1 MTTIAGSTIHAVGP
15 ERPGGQGL
23 DHNQEE
29 SGNLAIHKLLTS
41 EEGRAWTDLV
51 ATCRIGRD
59 GVAVYE
65 VWALRGMVR
74 WVRDYASGGGYDYRV
89 IETLGENPLARQ
101 DPRALSTIEEEL
113 GAGSD
118 PSDPQRAF
126 VEPEKLTYPYAYER
140 LSQLFDSPNAPD
152 LAVSPKSYAYGRQPG
167 QHGALDV
174 IQSRSPLVFSGPGV
188 RRGEVV
194 ESLPRQ
200 IDIAPTLARILGWP
214 PIDGRDS
221 TGRTSSERGVEPDV
235 YLRRQDGEVIDE
247 VLDGSNQV
255 PDRVYIL
262 LLDGQSHTELAHR
275 LRMEP
280 DAIPNLR
287 RLIEQGSLLKWG
299 SITNFP
305 SITWPSHNAIGTGA
319 WCGHHDIV
327 NPTYYLRDE
336 QITVSPQ
343 GQQFDTAKFL
353 ADEVETLYEAFH
365 RVYGSWNRM
374 EGAFTASV
382 NEPCTRGADHASLE
396 RTLIGDRERLKE
408 LTAETEGD
416 ISPRWTEELQAT
428 GHHLNGLIDNRALA
442 QARLLFE
449 DESHP
454 APKLVYFEFSLP
466 DAAAHDYGP
475 HHEGAKMALDETD
488 VRIGHILRQLEEKG
502 LFESTLFV
510 ITTDHGMAIQD
521 VDLNANPARIPER
534 DGMAAVTTEPLI
546 YLRDLDVEVKVAPDG
561 RTCQVTVLDNDADT
575 SGEKPAIADAQVLV
589 SDHRDGKVAITR
601 TDEGGVCGFAIPADM
616 RPEDLRMAVHAEGF
630 NGRHML
636 LDGSNLVLDL
646 REVLYGQR

>member
-1 MTTIAGSTIHAVGP
+1 MTAIAAGTTQSVGP

-29 SGNLAIHKLLTS
+29 SGNRAIYELLAS
-41 EEGRAWTDLV
+41 DDGRAWTDLV
-51 ATCRIGRD
+51 ATCRFDPD
-59 GVAVYE
+59 GNAVYE
-65 VWALRGMVR
+65 AWALRGMVR
-74 WVRDYASGGGYDYRV
+74 WVRTYAQGGGYDYRIV
-89 IETLGENPLARQ
+89 DTVGENPLARQ
-101 DPRALSTIEEEL
+101 DPRALSTLEEEL
-113 GAGSD
+113 AAGRD
-118 PSDPQRAF
+118 PSDPQRAY
-126 VEPEKLTYPYAYER
+126 VEPEHLTHPYAYER

-152 LAVSPKSYAYGRQPG
+152 LAVSAKSYAYGRQPG

-174 IQSRSPLVFSGPGV
+174 IQSRSPLIFSGPGV
-188 RRGEVV
+188 KRGEVV
-194 ESLPRQ
+194 EALPRQ
-200 IDIAPTLARILGWP
+200 IDIAPTIARLLGWP
-214 PIDGRDS
+214 LIDGRDS
-221 TGRTSSERGVEPDV
+221 TGRTSSERGVDPDV

-247 VLDGSNQV
+247 VLDGSGAV
-255 PDRVYIL
+255 SERVYIL
-262 LLDGQSHTELAHR
+262 LLDGQSHTELRHR
-275 LRMEP
+275 LATEP
-280 DAIPNLR
+280 AAIPHLR
-287 RLIEQGSLLKWG
+287 RLIERGSLLKWG

-327 NPTYYLRDE
+327 NPSYYLRPE
-336 QITVSPQ
+336 RITVSPQ

-353 ADEVETLYEAFH
+353 GDGVETLYEAFH
-365 RVYGSWNRM
+365 RVYGSWNGR

-396 RTLIGDRERLKE
+396 RVLIGDRERLKE

-442 QARLLFE
+442 QARQIFE
-449 DESHP
+449 DETHP

-475 HHEGAKMALDETD
+475 HHEGAKAALDETD
-488 VRIGHILRQLEEKG
+488 LRIGHILRQLEEKR

-510 ITTDHGMAIQD
+510 ITTDHGMAVQD
-521 VDLNANPARIPER
+521 VGLSANPARIPER
-534 DGMAAVTTEPLI
+534 MGMAAVTTEPLV
-546 YLRDLDVEVKVAPDG
+546 YLRDLHVEVNVAPDG

-575 SGEKPAIADAQVLV
+575 SGEQPAVAEAEVLV
-589 SDHRDGKVAITR
+589 SDHVDGKVALTR

-616 RPEDLRMAVHAEGF
+616 RPDELRMAVHAEGF
-630 NGRHML
+630 NPRHML
-636 LDGSNLVLDL
+636 LDGSNLALDL
-646 REVLYGQR
+646 RTALYG

>member
-1 MTTIAGSTIHAVGP
+1 
-15 ERPGGQGL
+15 
-23 DHNQEE
+23 
-29 SGNLAIHKLLTS
+29 
-41 EEGRAWTDLV
+41 
-51 ATCRIGRD
+51 
-59 GVAVYE
+59 
-65 VWALRGMVR
+65 MVR
-74 WVRDYASGGGYDYRV
+74 WVRERARGGGYDYRV
-89 IETLGENPLARQ
+89 IEVVGENPLGRQ
-101 DPRALSTIEEEL
+101 DPRTLSTIEEEL
-113 GAGSD
+113 AAGRD
-118 PSDPQRAF
+118 ASDPQRAF
-126 VEPEKLTYPYAYER
+126 VEPENLTHPYAYER

-152 LAVSPKSYAYGRQPG
+152 LAVNPKSYAYGRQPG

-188 RRGEVV
+188 KRGEVV

-200 IDIAPTLARILGWP
+200 IDIAPTIARILSWP
-214 PIDGRDS
+214 LIDGRDS

-247 VLDGSNQV
+247 VLDGSNEV
-255 PDRVYIL
+255 PERVYIL
-262 LLDGQSHTELAHR
+262 LLDGQSHTELVHR
-275 LRMEP
+275 LRTSQ
-280 DAIPNLR
+280 AIPNLG
-287 RLIEQGSLLKWG
+287 RLIERGSLLKWG
-299 SITNFP
+299 ASPT
-305 SITWPSHNAIGTGA
+305 SRASWPSHNAIRTGA
-319 WCGHHDIV
+319 WCRHHGT
-327 NPTYYLRDE
+327 NATYYLRD
-336 QITVSPQ
+336 QRTVSPQ
-343 GQQFDTAKFL
+343 AAVRRQNSSPTRWRRD
-353 ADEVETLYEAFH
+353 EAFH

-382 NEPCTRGADHASLE
+382 NEPCTRSADHASLE
-396 RTLIGDRERLKE
+396 RTLIGDREQLKR

-416 ISPRWTEELQAT
+416 INPRWTEELQET

-475 HHEGAKMALDETD
+475 HHEGARMALDETD
-488 VRIGHILRQLEEKG
+488 VRIGHILRQLDEKG
-502 LFESTLFV
+502 LFGSTLFV

-521 VDLNANPARIPER
+521 VELNANPARIPER
-534 DGMAAVTTEPLI
+534 DGMEAVTTEPFI

-575 SGEKPAIADAQVLV
+575 SREKPAIAGAGVLV
-589 SDHRDGKVAITR
+589 SDHLDGKVAMTR

-616 RPEDLRMAVHAEGF
+616 RPEDLRMAVRAEGF
-630 NGRHML
+630 NPRHML
-636 LDGSNLVLDL
+636 LDGSNLALDL